1 MEDKK
6 CSHLWEMTNI
16 HDGLIVMKKCSH
28 CEKVSTCFTPDT
40 IPPVGS
46 SHEGEHFWNFM
57 EADPSFHF
65 DLKCSKCGSI
75 VEMNELVGLML
86 CTGCDEECEV
96 HLYRHKLEA
105 EDTHVYIAL
114 GRRPMDE
121 RKQLGEDK
129 FAVLQEYLEQQAGCG
144 KPKVKIVPHKMV
156 KNIATCY
163 AEPIS
168 IESVKFKA

>member
-6 CSHLWEMTNI
+6 CLHLWEMINI
-16 HDGLIVMKKCSH
+16 SDGLIVMKKCTH
-28 CEKVSTCFTPDT
+28 CEKVSTCFSPDT
-40 IPPVGS
+40 TPPLES
-46 SHEGEHFWNFM
+46 CREQEHFWNFM

-65 DLKCSKCGSI
+65 DLECSKCGTI

-86 CTGCDEECEV
+86 CTGCDEECKV
-96 HLYRHKLEA
+96 HVCRHKLET
-105 EDTHVYIAL
+105 ENTQVYIAL

-121 RKQLGEDK
+121 RKQLPKDK
-129 FAVLQEYLEQQAGCG
+129 FAVLQEYFEQQAGCG

-163 AEPIS
+163 AEPIN
-168 IESVKFKA
+168 IESLRE